1 MQGTFLRSVRGEIQL
16 SSKEVKSPTY
26 DGECCSM
33 MQHLL
38 ARGKLKDYAVCA
50 MRSSQSDVTLGVQ
63 GVKRGAGASKA
74 ALKGPQ
80 KLSKK
85 ALEQAALAAALQRR
99 QRKRDRG
106 PGLGV
111 AALDRN
117 ASGPDAL
124 AVMRQAR
131 LAVL

>member
-1 MQGTFLRSVRGEIQL
+1 MPQ
-16 SSKEVKSPTY
+16 Y
-26 DGECCSM
+26 
-33 MQHLL
+33 LL
-38 ARGKLKDYAVCA
+38 ARGELNDCALCA
-50 MRSSQSDVTLGVQ
+50 MRSSQCDVTLGVQ
-63 GVKRGAGASKA
+63 GVKRGAGAGAGASKA

-85 ALEQAALAAALQRR
+85 ELEQAALAAAMQRR

-117 ASGPDAL
+117 AAGPDAL